1 MIKIGIVGWG
11 VVRVAGKLAEIH
23 VLVAGEIIARIADAS
38 GHKAVSAKTRSNSK
52 KIRKGI
58 NSVAKVTANTTE
70 VVVDKTVEIGT
81 SIAVYTASKAEKV
94 FSKAFVKDEIKIY
107 GDSRNFYDEEKFV
120 KVNYEVV
127 NDDGK

>member
-1 MIKIGIVGWG
+1 MIKIGIIGWG
-11 VVRVAGKLAEIH
+11 AMRLAGKIAEIH
-23 VLVAGEIIARIADAS
+23 VLATGEIIARIADNS
-38 GHKAVSAKTRSNSK
+38 GHKVLGTKTRSNSR

-58 NSVAKVTANTTE
+58 NSIAKVTANTTE
-70 VVVDKTVEIGT
+70 AVVDKTVEIGT

-107 GDSRNFYDEEKFV
+107 GDSRNFYNEEKFV

-127 NDDGK
+127 NDGK